1 MALKCIMCKG
11 RGLCGRPVC
20 PLLIKHEELAALPRI
35 GNRLA
40 GESPPEI
47 FVGRHGY
54 PVVRAGPLLP
64 VGVSPE
70 PPALDIV
77 RIISL
82 RTRMIRSELEIHV
95 QDAKNPGRL
104 LESAQQIAMSSK
116 PVEAEVSFVK
126 PPEGRALFDG
136 FLSPMGP
143 GGRIEDMDIT
153 GNPFVPRKVDQ
164 IVSDTD
170 AKASSAVYELYGS
183 SIGVDHISR
192 LLSIG
197 LLGRDRRLVP
207 TRWAITAS
215 DDIIG
220 NALRGRVHD
229 MPEFGGYEL
238 YSGGILGNHFEILL
252 MPGAYSFELI
262 EIWHPGSAWSP
273 EHLWIGSDREGVTGR
288 RSYSPLAGG
297 YYAARLPVLEH
308 LLRMKRQAGVLA
320 LREISE
326 AYWAPLG
333 VWVVRDAARAAL
345 ASRPLR
351 FDTLEEAIRSAESR
365 MRAKSNAW
373 KHHSKS
379 FSHQTTLSSFFAA
392 YSAEDLR

>member
-1 MALKCIMCKG
+1 MAVRCITCKG

-20 PLLIKHEELAALPRI
+20 PLLIKLEELAALPRI
-35 GNRLA
+35 GNRLS
-40 GESPPEI
+40 GESPPEV

-54 PVVRAGPLLP
+54 PVVRAGPLVP
-64 VGVSPE
+64 VGASPE
-70 PPALDIV
+70 QPALDIF

-82 RTRMIRSELEIHV
+82 RTRMVRSELEIHV
-95 QDAKNPGRL
+95 DDAKNPGRL
-104 LESAQQIAMSSK
+104 LESAQHIAMSSR
-116 PVEAEVSFVK
+116 PVETEVSFVR
-126 PPEGRALFDG
+126 PPEGRMLFDG
-136 FLSPMGP
+136 VLSPMGP

-153 GNPFVPRKVDQ
+153 GNPSVPRKVDR
-164 IVSDTD
+164 IVGDTD
-170 AKASSAVYELYGS
+170 VKAASAVYELYSS
-183 SIGVDHISR
+183 SISVDHISR

-220 NALRGRVHD
+220 NALRSRVID
-229 MPEFGGYEL
+229 MPEMVGYEL
-238 YSGGILGNHFEILL
+238 YSGGILGNHFEIIL

-273 EHLWIGSDREGVTGR
+273 ERLWIGSDSEGITGR

-308 LLRMKRQAGVLA
+308 LLRIKRQAGVLA
-320 LREISE
+320 LREITE
-326 AYWAPLG
+326 EYWAPLG

-345 ASRPLR
+345 SSRPMR
-351 FDTLEEAIRSAESR
+351 FESLDEAIRSAESR
-365 MRAKSNAW
+365 MRTKSSEWKRYSNA
-373 KHHSKS
+373 
-379 FSHQTTLSSFFAA
+379 FSRQTTLASFFPA
-392 YSAEDLR
+392 

>member
-1 MALKCIMCKG
+1 MSVRCITCKG

-20 PLLIKHEELAALPRI
+20 PLLIKLEELAGLPRI

-54 PVVRAGPLLP
+54 PLVRAGPLLP
-64 VGVSPE
+64 IGSSPE
-70 PPALDIV
+70 QPALDIV
-77 RIISL
+77 KIISH

-95 QDAKNPGRL
+95 HDAKDPGRL
-104 LESAQQIAMSSK
+104 LESAQQIAMSSR
-116 PVEAEVSFVK
+116 PVETEVSFVK
-126 PPEGRALFDG
+126 PPEGRMLFDG
-136 FLSPMGP
+136 VLSPMGP

-164 IVSDTD
+164 IVGDTD
-170 AKASSAVYELYGS
+170 VKAASAVYELYSS
-183 SIGVDHISR
+183 SICIDHISR

-220 NALRGRVHD
+220 NALRSRVLD
-229 MPEFGGYEL
+229 MPELGGYEL
-238 YSGGILGNHFEILL
+238 YSGGILGNHFQIIL

-273 EHLWIGSDREGVTGR
+273 ERLWIGSDREGTTER

-320 LREISE
+320 LREITE
-326 AYWAPLG
+326 EYWAPLG
-333 VWVVRDAARAAL
+333 VWVVRDTARAAL

-351 FDTLEEAIRSAESR
+351 FETLEEAIRSAESR
-365 MRAKSNAW
+365 MRTKSSAW

-379 FSHQTTLSSFFAA
+379 FSRQTTLSSFFAA
-392 YSAEDLR
+392 QSAEDLR

>member
-1 MALKCIMCKG
+1 MAVRCITCKG

-20 PLLIKHEELAALPRI
+20 PLLIKLEELAALPRI
-35 GNRLA
+35 GNRLS
-40 GESPPEI
+40 GESPPEV

-54 PVVRAGPLLP
+54 PVVRAGPLVP
-64 VGVSPE
+64 VGGSPE
-70 PPALDIV
+70 QPALDIA

-82 RTRMIRSELEIHV
+82 RTRMVRSELEIHV

-104 LESAQQIAMSSK
+104 LESAQQIAMSSR
-116 PVEAEVSFVK
+116 PVETEVSFVR
-126 PPEGRALFDG
+126 PPEERMLFDG
-136 FLSPMGP
+136 VLSPMGP
-143 GGRIEDMDIT
+143 GGRIEDIDVT

-164 IVSDTD
+164 IVGDTD
-170 AKASSAVYELYGS
+170 VRASSAVCELYSS
-183 SIGVDHISR
+183 SISVDHISR
-192 LLSIG
+192 LLSVG

-207 TRWAITAS
+207 TRWATTAS

-220 NALRGRVHD
+220 NALRSRILD

-238 YSGGILGNHFEILL
+238 YSGGILGNHFEIIF

-273 EHLWIGSDREGVTGR
+273 EHLWIGSDREGTTGR
-288 RSYSPLAGG
+288 RTYSPLAGG

-308 LLRMKRQAGVLA
+308 LLRMKRQAGILA
-320 LREISE
+320 LREITE
-326 AYWAPLG
+326 EYWAPLG

-351 FDTLEEAIRSAESR
+351 FETLEEAIRSAESR
-365 MRAKSNAW
+365 MRTKSSAW

-379 FSHQTTLSSFFAA
+379 FSRQTTLSSFFA
-392 YSAEDLR
+392 SDSSKDPR